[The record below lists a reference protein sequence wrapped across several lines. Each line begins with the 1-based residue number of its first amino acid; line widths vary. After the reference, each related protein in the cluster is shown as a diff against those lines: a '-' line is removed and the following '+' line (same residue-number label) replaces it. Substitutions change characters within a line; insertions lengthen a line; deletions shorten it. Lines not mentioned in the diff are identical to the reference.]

1 MRLTNRAGRR
11 IDAIYRAFGLVA
23 SSFGGWLSGCCRLPF
38 FGGCSVGG
46 MAETADRRLEVAL
59 GIDQEVGGDHHL
71 FAFLDPLQHFDVIVA
86 ARPEFD
92 IARLEAAFALLDQH
106 YLAGTA
112 VDYGGGRHGDDL
124 AFCAHRQFDLGEHG
138 RLEQQTR
145 IGQFDANRH
154 GTGLRIQCRI
164 DIADRAFESL
174 ARIGIDHDLGLGSG
188 LDEADIL
195 FENIGD
201 DPH

>member
-1 MRLTNRAGRR
+1 MAAAAGAPAPWLAGSGLFAGLPFDELESDLGPRFQPLQQRCVGGLELHGHGRPFEAGDRAVIETNRAGRR
-11 IDAIYRAFGLVA
+11 VDAIHRAFGLVA
-23 SSFGGWLSGCCRLPF
+23 SAFGGWLSGCCRLPF

-106 YLAGTA
+106 NLAGTA
-112 VDYGGGRHGDDL
+112 VDDGGSRYRDHL
-124 AFCAHRQFDLGEHG
+124 AFGAHR
-138 RLEQQTR
+138 
-145 IGQFDANRH
+145 
-154 GTGLRIQCRI
+154 
-164 DIADRAFESL
+164 
-174 ARIGIDHDLGLGSG
+174 
-188 LDEADIL
+188 
-195 FENIGD
+195 
-201 DPH
+201 